1 MGEFAVL
8 RSLFPVFANNI
19 YKYGYQDLPSA
30 LGVLIDV
37 QSILNIQNHLEK
49 EPFIRKRPIK
59 FVQWDMLEL
68 SHLTEF

>member
-1 MGEFAVL
+1 
-8 RSLFPVFANNI
+8 
-19 YKYGYQDLPSA
+19 LPSA

-49 EPFIRKRPIK
+49 EPFIKKRPIK
-59 FVQWDMLEL
+59 LVQWDMLEL